1 MKLKIKLYGPFT
13 LTWSGKERVTGLGA
27 KHLAIIAILAASP
40 DMVRTRAWI
49 IDNIWGRVDQRLGR
63 SSLRQALT
71 TIRQKLGDRFD
82 DVFLVEADRVGL
94 KSENI
99 QLQGDPSQGD
109 FLEGLDIAE
118 EGFEDWLRDQR
129 LSDAPVVPVKEKHD
143 APVPV
148 VEVRPIVAVLPFV
161 LYGESSQWDGLGD
174 FFAQEITRM
183 LSKSQLMNLIS
194 HLSSRKIDAR
204 VVDLNYIRSKL
215 SADFVVAGS
224 IRDVGGRLMLHV
236 DCLDSDTGEQ
246 IWTER
251 FLVPVEAVFDQECVL
266 VAEVAAE
273 IVRVL
278 LVSASDFTAI
288 RPLPDLPAHRLLM
301 SAVSLMYRIS
311 DKQFGAAKDR
321 LAELMV
327 RAPRHSVP
335 FAWSAQWHL
344 LRIYQGWSDD
354 PDQDR
359 MIANDRL
366 SRGLDLNPSCPLCL
380 AMDGNVKTV
389 LEADFSSA
397 RDRFASAMAVN
408 GNSALTCTL
417 KGVLHT
423 FQGEAKEAVAM
434 AERSMLLSPLDPRK
448 HFFDAL
454 HASAYLV
461 GGEYERAVTLADS
474 SLQLS
479 PGHISAHRS
488 KVVGLSL
495 GGQSEE
501 ARKAA
506 QELLRLAPSM
516 TLSHYRKT
524 HPAKGTGIADFFA
537 DAMSEAGIPEN

>member
-1 MKLKIKLYGPFT
+1 MKLKITLYGPVT
-13 LTWSGKERVTGLGA
+13 LAWSDEGRIIGLGA

-40 DMVRTRAWI
+40 NMVRTRAWI
-49 IDNIWGRVDQRLGR
+49 VDKFWSRVDQRLGR

-71 TIRQKLGDRFD
+71 TIRQKLGERFD
-82 DVFLVEADRVGL
+82 DVFFVEADRIGL
-94 KSENI
+94 KLENI
-99 QLQGDPSQGD
+99 QLEGDPSQGD
-109 FLEGLDIAE
+109 FLEGLDISE

-129 LSDAPVVPVKEKHD
+129 LSEAPVFPGKEKHD
-143 APVPV
+143 DPVPV

-174 FFAQEITRM
+174 FFAQEVTRM

-204 VVDLNYIRSKL
+204 VVDLADIRSKL
-215 SADFVVAGS
+215 DADFVVAGS
-224 IRDVGGRLMLHV
+224 IRNLGGRLMLHV

-251 FLVPVEAVFDQECVL
+251 FLVPVEAVFDQDCGL
-266 VAEVAAE
+266 VSEVAAE

-278 LVSASDFTAI
+278 LVNASDFTAT

-301 SAVSLMYRIS
+301 SAISLMYRIS
-311 DKQFGAAKDR
+311 EKQFFAAEDR

-327 RAPRHSVP
+327 RAPNHSVP
-335 FAWSAQWHL
+335 LAWSAQWHL

-354 PDQDR
+354 PNQDR
-359 MIANDRL
+359 IIANDRL
-366 SRGLDLNPSCPLCL
+366 SRGLDLNPSCPLSL

-408 GNSALTCTL
+408 GNSALTCTF

-423 FQGEAKEAVAM
+423 FQGESKDAIAM

-461 GGEYERAVTLADS
+461 GGEYERAVTLADA

-479 PGHISAHRS
+479 PGHLSAHRS

-495 GGQSEE
+495 GGRSQE

-506 QELLRLAPSM
+506 LELLRLAPDM
-516 TLSHYRKT
+516 TLSQYRKT

-537 DAMSEAGIPEN
+537 DAMLEAGIPEY